1 MEAISFPPILRKRS
15 RTDLGVWV
23 EIDWIDCDIIRHKKR
38 YIFIGKIIDIKKKK
52 KKKKQKL
59 KEMMGEKRIILY
71 FIFNNWFLP
80 V

>member
-52 KKKKQKL
+52 KKKKT
-59 KEMMGEKRIILY
+59 EIKRNDGWKTYY
-71 FIFNNWFLP
+71 FIFYI
-80 V
+80 